1 MLSACSDDSISTPDD
16 SSADPRISFAYRVD
30 NYGQGMSRA
39 DGTYCWQE
47 DGWNE
52 NQVLSLDLFLI
63 KEGII
68 TAHMQNQKLI
78 KTSDCLSHTF
88 ANYADLPDGFSIT
101 EIEKSDHIA
110 LVANYRPYLT
120 GNNVGKEFMTVYKN
134 LNDLKIDS
142 KQEGFVMVGYIPTP
156 TDFDPKSTI
165 EIPLQRIAAK
175 IRVSLK
181 SVSGAL
187 LDPSTFCS
195 TLCRY
200 VTEAQVKPEEGL
212 PTFSETLADPASLFT
227 TSVAV
232 NGIGA
237 GGDWDYPE
245 DLTDPHKLIRDN
257 GHVYY
262 TYPSDWINYSR
273 VKNQCTR
280 YDEYMKQL
288 KEYEEGKRDKKP
300 TGVHNNKDDD
310 HNNGLRYEVIDL
322 DDRAPINDNREM
334 FLIVKAPY
342 TNPANGATREY
353 FYKVPVNY
361 RVSAINDQQCFSA
374 ADLTDKV
381 FPLYRAE
388 RNHFYDITAL
398 IDRPGAAT
406 PLEATALR
414 FTLTVAPLIDGGT
427 YDYIYD

>member
-1 MLSACSDDSISTPDD
+1 MKLNPILLYSILALAMLSACSDDSISTPDD
-16 SSADPRISFAYRVD
+16 PSADPVTSFAYRVD

-39 DGTYCWQE
+39 AGTYCWQK

-68 TAHMQNQKLI
+68 TAHMHNQKLVN
-78 KTSDCLSHTF
+78 TADCLSHTF

-101 EIEKSDHIA
+101 EIEESDHIA
-110 LVANYRPYLT
+110 LVANYQPYLE

-142 KQEGFVMVGYIPTP
+142 KQAGFVMVGYIPTP

-212 PTFSETLADPASLFT
+212 PTFTEALADPASLFT

-237 GGDWDYPE
+237 GGDWDYPD
-245 DLTDPHKLIRDN
+245 DLTEPHKLIRDN

-262 TYPSDWINYSR
+262 TYPSDWIDYSR

-280 YDEYMKQL
+280 NGQSGHSDS
-288 KEYEEGKRDKKP
+288 
-300 TGVHNNKDDD
+300 D
-310 HNNGLRYEVIDL
+310 HKNGLRYEVIDL
-322 DDRAPINDNREM
+322 DDRAPIVDDREM

>member
-1 MLSACSDDSISTPDD
+1 MKLNPILLYSILAIVMLSACSDDSISTPDD

-68 TAHMQNQKLI
+68 TAHMQNQELI

-101 EIEKSDHIA
+101 DIKASDHIA
-110 LVANYRPYLT
+110 LVANYQPYLE

-134 LNDLKIDS
+134 LNRLDIDS
-142 KQEGFVMVGYIPTP
+142 KQVGFVMVGYIPTP

-200 VTEAQVKPEEGL
+200 VTEAQVRPEEGL
-212 PTFSETLADPASLFT
+212 PTFSETFADPASLFT

-245 DLTDPHKLIRDN
+245 DLTEPHDLIRDN

-262 TYPSDWINYSR
+262 TYPSDWIDYSR

-280 YDEYMKQL
+280 YGET
-288 KEYEEGKRDKKP
+288 DK
-300 TGVHNNKDDD
+300 GHNDDD
-310 HNNGLRYEVIDL
+310 HKKGLRYEVIDL
-322 DDRAPINDNREM
+322 DDRAPINDSREM

>member
-1 MLSACSDDSISTPDD
+1 MKLNSILYFILAIAMLSACSDDSISQPDD
-16 SSADPRISFAYRVD
+16 STEPVFSFAYHVD

-39 DGTYCWQE
+39 AGSYCWQE

-63 KEGII
+63 KDGKI
-68 TAHMQNQKLI
+68 TAHMQNRQLI
-78 KTSDCLSHTF
+78 NTADCLSHTF

-101 EIEKSDHIA
+101 DIKASDHIA
-110 LVANYRPYLT
+110 LVANYRPFLD
-120 GNNVGKEFMTVYKN
+120 GNNVGKDFMSVYRN
-134 LNDLKIDS
+134 LDRLDIDS

-156 TDFDPKSTI
+156 TGFDPKSTI
-165 EIPLQRIAAK
+165 EIPLRRIAAK

-212 PTFSETLADPASLFT
+212 PTFTETLAEPSSLFT
-227 TSVAV
+227 TSVTV

-245 DLTDPHKLIRDN
+245 DLTDPHSLIRDN

-262 TYPSDWINYSR
+262 TYPSDWIDYSR

-280 YDEYMKQL
+280 NGQS
-288 KEYEEGKRDKKP
+288 G
-300 TGVHNNKDDD
+300 HKDND
-310 HNNGLRYEVIDL
+310 HKNGLRYEVIDL
-322 DDRAPINDNREM
+322 DDRAPIKDSREM

-342 TNPANGATREY
+342 TNPTTGATREY
-353 FYKVPVNY
+353 FYKVPINY

>member
-1 MLSACSDDSISTPDD
+1 MKLNSILLYSILAIAMLSACTDDSISTPDD

-39 DGTYCWQE
+39 DGTYCWQ
-47 DGWNE
+47 DQGWNE

-63 KEGII
+63 KDGII
-68 TAHMQNQKLI
+68 TAHMQNRELI
-78 KTSDCLSHTF
+78 KTADCLTHTF
-88 ANYADLPDGFSIT
+88 VNYAELPDGFSIN
-101 EIEKSDHIA
+101 EIKESDHIA
-110 LVANYRPYLT
+110 LVANYRPFLD
-120 GNNVGKEFMTVYKN
+120 GNNVGKDFMTVYKN
-134 LNDLKIDS
+134 HTILKIDS
-142 KQEGFVMVGYIPTP
+142 RQEGFVMVGYIPTP

-181 SVSGAL
+181 SVSGAM

-200 VTEAQVKPEEGL
+200 VTEAQVKPEEAL
-212 PTFSETLADPASLFT
+212 PTFTDAIADPLSLFT

-237 GGDWDYPE
+237 DGDWDYPE
-245 DLTDPHKLIRDN
+245 DLIDPHDLIRDN

-262 TYPSDWINYSR
+262 TYPSDWIDYSR

-280 YDEYMKQL
+280 Y
-288 KEYEEGKRDKKP
+288 GSTDK
-300 TGVHNNKDDD
+300 GHKDDD
-310 HNNGLRYEVIDL
+310 HKNGLRYEVIDL
-322 DDRAPINDNREM
+322 DDRAPIVDSREM

-342 TNPANGATREY
+342 TDPATGSTREY

-388 RNHFYDITAL
+388 RNHFYDIIAT

-427 YDYIYD
+427 YDYIYN

>member
-1 MLSACSDDSISTPDD
+1 MKLNPTLLYSILAIAMLSACSDDSISAPDD

-52 NQVLSLDLFLI
+52 NRVLSLDLFLI

-101 EIEKSDHIA
+101 EIEESDHIA
-110 LVANYRPYLT
+110 LVANYRPYLE

-134 LNDLKIDS
+134 LNDLEIDS

-212 PTFSETLADPASLFT
+212 PTFTETLADPASLFT

-245 DLTDPHKLIRDN
+245 DLTEPHDLIRDN

-262 TYPSDWINYSR
+262 TYPSDWIDYSR

-280 YDEYMKQL
+280 NGET
-288 KEYEEGKRDKKP
+288 DK
-300 TGVHNNKDDD
+300 GHNDDD
-310 HNNGLRYEVIDL
+310 HKKGLRYEVIDL
-322 DDRAPINDNREM
+322 DDRAPIKDSREM

-342 TNPANGATREY
+342 TNPTNGATREY

>member
-1 MLSACSDDSISTPDD
+1 
-16 SSADPRISFAYRVD
+16 
-30 NYGQGMSRA
+30 
-39 DGTYCWQE
+39 
-47 DGWNE
+47 
-52 NQVLSLDLFLI
+52 
-63 KEGII
+63 
-68 TAHMQNQKLI
+68 
-78 KTSDCLSHTF
+78 
-88 ANYADLPDGFSIT
+88 
-101 EIEKSDHIA
+101 
-110 LVANYRPYLT
+110 
-120 GNNVGKEFMTVYKN
+120 
-134 LNDLKIDS
+134 
-142 KQEGFVMVGYIPTP
+142 MVGYIPTP

-181 SVSGAL
+181 SVSGAM

-200 VTEAQVKPEEGL
+200 VTEAQVKPEEAL
-212 PTFSETLADPASLFT
+212 PTFTEAIADPSSLFT

-237 GGDWDYPE
+237 DGDWDYPE
-245 DLTDPHKLIRDN
+245 DLTDTHDLIRDN

-262 TYPSDWINYSR
+262 TYPSDWIDYSR

-280 YDEYMKQL
+280 Y
-288 KEYEEGKRDKKP
+288 GSADK
-300 TGVHNNKDDD
+300 GHKDDD
-310 HNNGLRYEVIDL
+310 HKNGLRYEVIDL
-322 DDRAPINDNREM
+322 DDRAPIVDSREM

-342 TNPANGATREY
+342 TDPATGSAREY

-388 RNHFYDITAL
+388 RNHFYDIIAT

-414 FTLTVAPLIDGGT
+414 FTLTVAPLFDGGT
-427 YDYIYD
+427 YDYIYN